1 MYQLLTDSECDL
13 PLATLQDNNVDAIYF
28 HTEIDGKDLVNDFG
42 KSYNL
47 EDFYKQIQAGVL
59 PSTTQVNVGEYF
71 EFFKKYVEAKTP
83 IVYVGFSGGLS
94 GSMSSA
100 RQAKDM
106 LLESYPDAK
115 IEIVDTLAASG
126 GEGRLVL
133 EAIRL
138 QKSGVSMDDLVQWM
152 DKNKLRLQQWFTVDN
167 LTYLYHGGR
176 ISRASATLGTLLK
189 VKPLLDVD
197 PAGKLRFVS
206 KIRTRKK
213 SLITLADKVVEA
225 MQNDLDQPIVITT
238 SGDWEAADVVKAR
251 ILDKVAGANIQVNPI
266 GMTISSH
273 TGFGCVAVFVM
284 GSKTRA

>member
-13 PLATLQDNNVDAIYF
+13 PLATLKDNNVDAIYF

-47 EDFYKQIQAGVL
+47 DDFYKQIQAGVL

-71 EFFKKYVEAKTP
+71 EFFKTYVEAGTA
-83 IVYVGFSGGLS
+83 IAYVGFSGGLS

-100 RQAKDM
+100 QQAKEM

-115 IEIVDTLAASG
+115 IAIIDTLAASG

-138 QKSGVSMDDLVQWM
+138 QKAGVNLDDLVEWF

-213 SLITLADKVVEA
+213 SLITLADKVVTA
-225 MQNDLDQPIVITT
+225 MQDDLDQPIVITT
-238 SGDWEAADVVKAR
+238 SGDWEAADVVKTH

-284 GSKTRA
+284 GSQKRV